1 MYASHNSFTAYPV
14 RKWYMRLLQIFAK
27 CQNVSI
33 GRQRFYGVE
42 VFDIRVRI
50 GENGKLIPC
59 HGLVE
64 YDADVENVI
73 KYLENVG
80 LYYRIVLEN
89 KIGGNKTSEQD
100 LYIIKEIFISDE
112 YPHCLYVSD
121 KKDWNTTRN
130 PYCKRQFKE
139 KNEHGGTFC
148 LIPRLWV
155 RKFKKYKDWRSKN
168 YDQETIF
175 WYDFVEIK

>member
-33 GRQRFYGVE
+33 GGQRFYGVE

-50 GENGKLIPC
+50 GENEKLIPC

-64 YDADVENVI
+64 YEADVENVI

-100 LYIIKEIFISDE
+100 IYIIKEIFISDE

-148 LIPRLWV
+148 LIPRFWV